1 MVGGPQVVVDQQLE
15 EGEGQVGLGVGG
27 DLPYLLQK
35 FLDGVV
41 RLRNFVVFAV
51 ENRHIEAE
59 VVELAH
65 LLTIHYSTSYQ

>member
-1 MVGGPQVVVDQQLE
+1 MDEELE
-15 EGEGQVGLGVGG
+15 EGEGEVGLGIGG
-27 DLPYLLQK
+27 YLPHLLQK

-41 RLRNFVVFAV
+41 SLRNFVIFAV

-65 LLTIHYSTSYQ
+65 ILAINYSTSYQ

>member
-1 MVGGPQVVVDQQLE
+1 MVGGSQVVVDQQLE

-27 DLPYLLQK
+27 DLPHLLQK

-51 ENRHIEAE
+51 EDRHIEAE

-65 LLTIHYSTSYQ
+65 ILAINYSTSYQ